1 MKRSGYLAKKAIRDQ
16 VYETAAVRIEKQ
28 FLLDTMQIALH
39 EFGFGYRRIME
50 LTVLWK
56 EVYDRYH
63 PALEGGP
70 ESDVWQEKLD
80 GEILDILKGQ
90 QELIPFPQRYEYVRR
105 CGYDK
110 PMRGVEPIAY
120 KGGTGK

>member
-1 MKRSGYLAKKAIRDQ
+1 MKRSGYLAKKEIKAQIYDT
-16 VYETAAVRIEKQ
+16 VGIRIEKQ

-56 EVYDRYH
+56 EAYDRYH

-80 GEILDILKGQ
+80 GVLLDIIKGQ
-90 QELIPFPQRYEYVRR
+90 QELIPFPQRYEEIRR
-105 CGYDK
+105 RGYDR
-110 PMRGVEPIAY
+110 PMKGVEPIAY
-120 KGGTGK
+120 KGGAE

>member
-1 MKRSGYLAKKAIRDQ
+1 MKQSGYLAKKEIKAQIYDT
-16 VYETAAVRIEKQ
+16 VGIRIEKQ

-56 EVYDRYH
+56 EAYDRYH

-80 GEILDILKGQ
+80 GVLLDIIKGQ
-90 QELIPFPQRYEYVRR
+90 QELIPFPQRYEEIRR
-105 CGYDK
+105 RGYDR
-110 PMRGVEPIAY
+110 PMKGVEPIAY
-120 KGGTGK
+120 KGDAE